1 MVGQMTLF
9 DLASTEDREQFN
21 IQLPD
26 VGEYP
31 KDMLLEFEKEVLG
44 IYVSGHPLEE
54 DIALMKRHTS
64 NITTDFYLDEETGLP
79 KVADKEQ
86 IIIGGLISEKKIKY
100 TKNDNVMA
108 FLQVEDLVGTVEV
121 IVFPKI
127 YEESSSKLNEDSK
140 VFIRGH
146 ASVEEDK
153 DAKLIADKITSFGEI
168 PKTLWLQFED
178 LSAYENSEKD
188 LLSAISGNEGHDA
201 IGIFIRNTKQMKKLS
216 SKFNINADAAL
227 LEKLGALIGSENVK
241 IS

>member
-1 MVGQMTLF
+1 MAGQLTLF
-9 DLASTEDREQFN
+9 DLASSEDREQFN

-100 TKNDNVMA
+100 TKNDKVMA

-146 ASVEEDK
+146 EILL
-153 DAKLIADKITSFGEI
+153 LI
-168 PKTLWLQFED
+168 
-178 LSAYENSEKD
+178 Y
-188 LLSAISGNEGHDA
+188 
-201 IGIFIRNTKQMKKLS
+201 
-216 SKFNINADAAL
+216 
-227 LEKLGALIGSENVK
+227 
-241 IS
+241 